1 MEISVRGLQND
12 ITKPSING
20 GMTSLVDI
28 VTHKLLKSDRTIRL
42 FIPPQIRK
50 MTPKLRHIYGCD
62 ICIVPEDTH
71 IDLNIFI
78 TRPVTYLQ
86 KKSAGRC
93 KRNSLFCTKSN
104 THYKNKVF
112 PAGECLHGAIKDA
125 AHCVTCIPI

>member
-104 THYKNKVF
+104 TH
-112 PAGECLHGAIKDA
+112 
-125 AHCVTCIPI
+125 